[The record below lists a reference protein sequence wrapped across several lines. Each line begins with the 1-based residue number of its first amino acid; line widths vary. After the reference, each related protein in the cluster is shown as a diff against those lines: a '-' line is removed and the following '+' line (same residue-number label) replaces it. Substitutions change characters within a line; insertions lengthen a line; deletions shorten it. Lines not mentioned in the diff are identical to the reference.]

1 MAGYFQRR
9 FRVALVATLAAVSC
23 WKFIPGTPVDYA
35 AFLTISRASTNP
47 PFFISGNGNPA
58 NPWKLRHLAKDCK
71 TADPR
76 HAPVIVSLG
85 DDPEGV
91 FQSFP
96 PSPIDLAVVLN
107 NFHRLGSRNAAT
119 AVVLAWDSPDVIGL
133 AALDKAI
140 SQFDSM
146 VMTAPLSRAAVPE
159 MMPPSFRKAS
169 IPLGEIHGAITE
181 LPSVNRIPLPGIIL
195 GDENTMAG
203 FQTLD
208 SEPDNGRFPM
218 IARWGDRAV
227 FAFPLLVALQRL
239 HLPLHGIQVRL
250 GQFIKLSPDGPIIPI
265 DRDGR
270 LGYSPPQI
278 QALAEIPAAS
288 LIDGSDDLIPQS
300 APQPLILRDDRSA
313 AESNTRKFSQMLPA
327 LVAAIS
333 SNGCLSPERP
343 YARLHPAF
351 EGVIL
356 SLAVSLL
363 AVFYRLR
370 ASSRN
375 IAYFLIAGVCISAQ
389 IITAVAA
396 TVWLP
401 GIAALAAV
409 CAAFLVSLLT
419 RKSTK
424 VKIAKNPLG

>member
-9 FRVALVATLAAVSC
+9 FRVALAAAFVAVFC
-23 WKFIPGTPVDYA
+23 WKLIPGTPVDHA

-47 PFFISGNGNPA
+47 PFFISGNGSHA
-58 NPWKLRHLAKDCK
+58 NPWKLRSLAKES
-71 TADPR
+71 TSADPR
-76 HAPVIVSLG
+76 QAPVIVSLG

-107 NFHRLGSRNAAT
+107 NFHRLGARNVAT

-140 SQFDSM
+140 GRFDSM
-146 VMTAPLSRAAVPE
+146 VMTAPLSRGAVPE
-159 MMPPSFRKAS
+159 MMPSSFRKAS
-169 IPLGEIHGAITE
+169 VPLSEIHGAITE

-195 GDENTMAG
+195 GGENTMAG

-227 FAFPLLVALQRL
+227 FAFPLLVAMQRL
-239 HLPLHGIQVRL
+239 NLPLQGIQVRL
-250 GQFIKLSPDGPIIPI
+250 GHFIKLGPDGPVIPI

-278 QALAEIPAAS
+278 QAFAEIPAAS
-288 LIDGSDDLIPQS
+288 LIDGSDDLIPKS
-300 APQPLILRDDRSA
+300 APQPVILRDDRSA
-313 AESNTRKFSQMLPA
+313 AEPNTRMFSQMLPA

-333 SNGCLSPERP
+333 SNGCLSPERS
-343 YARLHPAF
+343 YTRLHPAF

-356 SLAVSLL
+356 SLVVSLL
-363 AVFYRLR
+363 AVFCKLR

-396 TVWLP
+396 TIWLP
-401 GIAALAAV
+401 GLASLAAV
-409 CAAFLVSLLT
+409 CSAFLVSLLT

-424 VKIAKNPLG
+424 VKNARNPLG